1 MIWYNLEITI
11 LDKNETG
18 MEKMNYSNEYNRP
31 DCKAGFDLI
40 SQNVKITR
48 TGFISF
54 GIIARLIKVEPMPNS
69 HIPLET
75 DSPFWLIPNMSI
87 YNLGLIMGNSLGV
100 IDKTFREELKAPV
113 WSMKG
118 EIYVTNDSHFQIV
131 APDMGWIR
139 NVYFV

>member
-1 MIWYNLEITI
+1 MIWYDLEIKL

-18 MEKMNYSNEYNRP
+18 MEKRNYSTEYNRP
-31 DCKAGFDLI
+31 DSKAGFDLI

-48 TGFISF
+48 NGLIPF

-69 HIPLET
+69 HIPLKT
-75 DSPFWLIPNMSI
+75 DSHFWLMPKTSV

-100 IDKTFREELKAPV
+100 IDKTFREELTAPV
-113 WSMKG
+113 WSMRG
-118 EIYVTNDSHFQIV
+118 EVHVTNDSHFQIV

-139 NVYFV
+139 NVYIV